1 MFNFFSAL
9 TVVLSKKELT
19 KVYFLSLIMTF
30 VAAAE
35 VFGLILLSF
44 LIVNINSL
52 DETFL
57 AFGALNSL
65 IENYNFLNEKLY
77 LTVALIIISYAII
90 SSVLIFYTLK
100 YVTISSQL
108 IGSTIKLNLLQT
120 FLRYEWSSVLSTKNS
135 ENISRIINDGNE
147 LGTLINFLLHL
158 FCKLVTAIMIISM
171 LAIYNPFLT
180 IFISLALT
188 STYLVIFFYF
198 RRLVDHLSKDASL
211 AKDKTVQII
220 SNLFGSMKE
229 IILYGNQKEIL
240 DSFIHVNNRH
250 AFAMGENYFLAQAP
264 RTLIDTMLIILL
276 ASTSILIS
284 SMSLSSQEFFASFAV
299 FGIAALKLLPAFQ
312 NIFNFTHEIN
322 MRMPYLKNTVNIF
335 SNVNFRESN
344 SADKLNKI
352 DDIESINCQNVSFRY
367 ENSNQDAIQNINLSI
382 KKGEKIAIVGPS
394 GAGKSTLI
402 DILLGLLNPNSGS
415 ITVNKINL
423 DNIHKEN
430 YRSLFS
436 YVPQKLY
443 LLEDTIKRN
452 ILFGIEPSNNSIDLD
467 EALKMSHLS
476 EVIKNLPNGLETFIT
491 DATASFSGGQKQCIG
506 IARALIRKR
515 NMLILDESTNA
526 MDADLENVIFQNIK
540 KSSFKTIVLI
550 THKPRLLMHVDK
562 IIVMKDRSIESIG
575 TFDELLKQ
583 NTFLQQMSQT
593 SKNKVE

>member
-1 MFNFFSAL
+1 M
-9 TVVLSKKELT
+9 
-19 KVYFLSLIMTF
+19 
-30 VAAAE
+30 
-35 VFGLILLSF
+35 
-44 LIVNINSL
+44 
-52 DETFL
+52 
-57 AFGALNSL
+57 
-65 IENYNFLNEKLY
+65 
-77 LTVALIIISYAII
+77 
-90 SSVLIFYTLK
+90 
-100 YVTISSQL
+100 
-108 IGSTIKLNLLQT
+108 
-120 FLRYEWSSVLSTKNS
+120 
-135 ENISRIINDGNE
+135 
-147 LGTLINFLLHL
+147 
-158 FCKLVTAIMIISM
+158 
-171 LAIYNPFLT
+171 
-180 IFISLALT
+180 
-188 STYLVIFFYF
+188 
-198 RRLVDHLSKDASL
+198 
-211 AKDKTVQII
+211 
-220 SNLFGSMKE
+220 
-229 IILYGNQKEIL
+229 
-240 DSFIHVNNRH
+240 
-250 AFAMGENYFLAQAP
+250 
-264 RTLIDTMLIILL
+264 
-276 ASTSILIS
+276 
-284 SMSLSSQEFFASFAV
+284 
-299 FGIAALKLLPAFQ
+299 
-312 NIFNFTHEIN
+312 
-322 MRMPYLKNTVNIF
+322 
-335 SNVNFRESN
+335 
-344 SADKLNKI
+344 
-352 DDIESINCQNVSFRY
+352 
-367 ENSNQDAIQNINLSI
+367 
-382 KKGEKIAIVGPS
+382 
-394 GAGKSTLI
+394 
-402 DILLGLLNPNSGS
+402 LGLLNPNSGS